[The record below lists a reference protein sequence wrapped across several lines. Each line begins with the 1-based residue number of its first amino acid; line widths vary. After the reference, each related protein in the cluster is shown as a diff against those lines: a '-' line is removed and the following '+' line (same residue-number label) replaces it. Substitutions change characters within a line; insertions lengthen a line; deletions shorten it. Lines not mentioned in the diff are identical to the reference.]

1 MSTIIKEFIYTGGV
15 HIAEVP
21 HGTTTLT
28 LHLWGGAGGGGG
40 DDVGDGG
47 PGSSGQ
53 YVTVTNLDISSYAGV
68 KNISVTVGGGGAGGS
83 SGAGAEG
90 GENGKSL
97 SAYSGG
103 VGGAAGP
110 NNPSG
115 SGGGGGGATVV
126 TVFTNGQAIDNT
138 IVAIAGG
145 GAGGGGGG
153 AKSGGASGS
162 NTNSATANATGTLGE
177 NGAHHSAEGG
187 GAGAGGGGADG
198 GKGGSADTGD
208 IGAFGGRAG
217 SNTVPAGGSQ
227 ANGSGVTPGGTA
239 VSYYASGIAEGGAHA
254 QTGGNGKAVLIFT
267 IPAEAH
273 YKVSGAWK
281 KITGIHKKVSGTWK
295 SLVAGYTKV
304 SGVWKALFA
313 NDVNFS
319 INYAGFGDD
328 TGSTTS
334 GTVGVRGSIP
344 ATPAEVANPPGGGG
358 ESRPVP
364 PNKCQTGSWPADYN
378 LDDPAG
384 QVVKGYC
391 HTTSCFVAGTMVC
404 MADGTNMKIEDVIAG
419 DLVKGKNGDNVV
431 TTSYRTELKNKKL
444 YSFNNRGSYFVTS
457 DHPFWTAEG
466 WKSLKPEMTLERE
479 GVDLYNELVKDK
491 DGEPMALKV
500 EDYVQTL
507 DGMVR
512 IRSIESKEFNNSN
525 LSLHTFDVTNDHSYF
540 ADGYC
545 VHNGGGSNSGKVV
558 CTTMYQTTGLEDWRR
573 AMKIW
578 GIYHERVLG
587 NRKDVQDGYHWMFK
601 PYARLMRR
609 NKVLKFIGAWLAR
622 HVTNYM
628 KYRLYVR
635 NIDKTD
641 APFKHNLKKKDK
653 IGKAIMA
660 ISEPT
665 LSAIGRILKKLN
677 MHKGTDKW

>member
-21 HGTTTLT
+21 HGTTALT

-53 YVTVTNLDISSYAGV
+53 YVTVTDLDITSYAGV

-126 TVFTNGQAIDNT
+126 TVFTDGQAIDNT

-153 AKSGGASGS
+153 AKSGGAAGS

-227 ANGSGVTPGGTA
+227 ANGSGVTPSGTA

-281 KITGIHKKVSGTWK
+281 KVTGIHKKVSGAWK
-295 SLVAGYTKV
+295 SLVAGYVKV
-304 SGVWKALFA
+304 AGSPSVWKALFA

-319 INYAGFGDD
+319 INYAGFGDEV
-328 TGSTTS
+328 GGTTS
-334 GTVGVRGSIP
+334 GTVGVSGALP
-344 ATPAEVANPPGGGG
+344 ASPAEVSNPPGGGG
-358 ESRPVP
+358 NSRPTVP
-364 PNKCQTGSWPADYN
+364 DKCKVGNW
-378 LDDPAG
+378 DPVLAVDNDP
-384 QVVKGYC
+384 QFGYC
-391 HTTSCFVAGTMVC
+391 TTNTSCFVAGTMVR
-404 MADGTNMKIEDVIAG
+404 MADNTNMKIEDVIAG
-419 DLVKGKNGDNVV
+419 DLVKGKDGDDLV
-431 TTSYRTELKNKKL
+431 TETYLVPKGSRKL
-444 YSFNNRGSYFVTS
+444 YSFNKSGSYFVTS
-457 DHPFWTAEG
+457 EHPFWTAEG
-466 WKSLKPEMTLERE
+466 WKALKPEKTLERE
-479 GVDLYNELVKDK
+479 EAQVYNDLAKDK
-491 DGEPMALKV
+491 NGKPMALKV
-500 EDYVQTL
+500 NEYVQTL
-507 DGMVR
+507 DSMVR
-512 IRSIESKEFNNSN
+512 IQSIESKEINNSN
-525 LSLHTFDVTNDHSYF
+525 LPLYSFVLKNNHSYF

-545 VHNGGGSNSGKVV
+545 VHNGSGSGGKIV

-587 NRKDVQDGYHWMFK
+587 DRKDVQAGYHWVFK

-653 IGKAIMA
+653 IGKVIMA

-665 LSAIGRILKKLN
+665 LSAIGRIIKKLN
-677 MHKGTDKW
+677 MHKDTDKW